1 MSYAIVRTAK
11 LKTMGAIGGSLSHDQ
26 RTRDTPNADPER
38 THLNEHQGGTPE
50 QIMQAINDRL
60 PEKRRSDAVLCVE
73 YLITAS
79 PDHFDGKQ
87 DDGAAYFRDA
97 VDWLKER
104 HGAENVVATTIHRD
118 ETTPH
123 LVAYVVPIDPAGKL
137 NAKHFLGGRA
147 KLSEMQTDFA
157 ERVGKQHGLERGIE
171 GSRAEH
177 TTIKDYYGRV
187 NMEAQKA
194 PTIEVPDPKLSER
207 LNPRA
212 YGERVAEDVMEQMRP
227 AWREMSAKASERDR
241 AVKEAA
247 DAKAAHK
254 AHSERLKPVE
264 DAFRGLS
271 PAGQKNL
278 LYVVQAASERFREQE
293 KREKQQEAERK
304 AQQEAQKRAQE
315 AEKAA
320 KLAQTAQQQQSAP
333 QPPQSAL
340 QPPQTPDW
348 GEIARARLAE
358 MEAKPRKDH
367 DMEL

>member
-11 LKTMGAIGGSLSHDQ
+11 LKSMGSIGGSLSHDQ
-26 RTRDTPNADPER
+26 RERDTPNADPER

-50 QIMQAINDRL
+50 QIMQAITDRL

-104 HGAENVVATTIHRD
+104 HGAENVIATTIHRD

-177 TTIKDYYGRV
+177 TTIRDYYGRV
-187 NMEAQKA
+187 KQEAIKA
-194 PTIEVPDPKLSER
+194 PKIDVPDPTVSER
-207 LNPRA
+207 LNPKA
-212 YGERVAEDVMEQMRP
+212 YGHRVADDVIKQMMP
-227 AWREMSAKASERDR
+227 AWREMSAKASERDQ
-241 AVKEAA
+241 AVKDA
-247 DAKAAHK
+247 DTAKAAQK

-271 PAGQKNL
+271 PKGQQQL
-278 LYVVQAASERFREQE
+278 LYIVQGASERVREAE

-304 AQQEAQKRAQE
+304 AQQEAEKRAQA
-315 AEKAA
+315 AEKQ
-320 KLAQTAQQQQSAP
+320 AQRAQQPQTPQTPQNAP
-333 QPPQSAL
+333 QK
-340 QPPQTPDW
+340 PQTPDW
-348 GEIARARLAE
+348 GEIARGKLAQLGVKQQDRDLE
-358 MEAKPRKDH
+358 M
-367 DMEL
+367 